1 VSRADL
7 RAQIRENQK
16 LAKEINKLT
25 PNQLKLIDKITEFR
39 TNEIIEVYKELV
51 DKSVFETMRANRVG
65 VERANRIMDQANEV
79 IVEATK

>member
-1 VSRADL
+1 MSRADL